1 MKQSLKL
8 ELSVYDLSKET
19 KVLLEGG
26 SLCQADY
33 RSYWADITSVIDGIA
48 GDQYPGVSLPDEA
61 TFTEP
66 VLKDIPAA
74 WWKLMKFSPE
84 MEKAMKKF
92 WKKHPEDSIEWND

>member
-1 MKQSLKL
+1 MKQRLKL
-8 ELSVYDLSKET
+8 DLSVYDLSKDT
-19 KVLLEGG
+19 KALLGGG
-26 SLCQADY
+26 SLCQEDY
-33 RSYWADITSVIDGIA
+33 RSYWANIINVIDGIA